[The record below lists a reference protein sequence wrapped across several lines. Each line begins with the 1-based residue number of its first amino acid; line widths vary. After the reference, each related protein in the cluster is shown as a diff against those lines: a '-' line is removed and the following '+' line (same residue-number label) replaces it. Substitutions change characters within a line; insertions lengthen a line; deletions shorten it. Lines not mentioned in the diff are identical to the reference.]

1 MSNARSQ
8 NNRQLTQDC
17 STMNRKFSTTALA
30 LTLLI
35 CSTAPIANAEA
46 AKKAV
51 PDGSLT
57 AEFIYK
63 FLIAEIAGQRGD
75 VNTAGAIMYELAKT
89 TGDARLAN
97 RATQAALYTKQG
109 GAAMRAA
116 TLWADLD
123 PTSVEARE
131 ILTQL
136 TVASGKISELRPHLQ
151 KILSH
156 EENRPSG
163 FLYITGLLSRSEDKA
178 GVLKLV
184 QEVTKPYA
192 TIPEARLALAHAA
205 WGAGKEQLALDELQ
219 AADNLRPGWEIG
231 ALLHGQIVQSRPAEA
246 MQFYHHFLDSY
257 PDALEV
263 RLAYAK
269 LLVNEK
275 QFDAARKEFDKLI
288 QANPNNAEVHVAIG
302 LLSVQLEDA
311 SRAEN
316 HFKQALELNYKDP
329 DQLYFY
335 LGQIAEQTQQFEDA
349 QRWYDTISP
358 ESRFHF
364 DTQLKS
370 AVMQARQGQLDAA
383 RQRLQ
388 ALTNLSP
395 EQQAAAIQTEAG
407 LLSQAGRHKEA
418 FDLLQQAVET
428 LPNSADLIYD
438 YAMVAERVQRFDI
451 MEQQLRK
458 LIQLKPDFA
467 QAYNALGYTLADRNE
482 RLDEAQALIEKA
494 LSLTPDDHFILD
506 SMGWVHYRLGRL
518 DQALDFIRRAYEVR
532 SDPEIAAHLG
542 EVLWQQGHKSEALST
557 WENALHD
564 FPTNEVLVN
573 TSKKFKQ

>member
-1 MSNARSQ
+1 
-8 NNRQLTQDC
+8 
-17 STMNRKFSTTALA
+17 MNRKFSTTALA

>member
-1 MSNARSQ
+1 
-8 NNRQLTQDC
+8 
-17 STMNRKFSTTALA
+17 MNRKLPTTALA

-35 CSTAPIANAEA
+35 CLAVPIANAEA
-46 AKKAV
+46 AKKVV

-63 FLIAEIAGQRGD
+63 FLVGEIAGQRGD
-75 VNTAGAIMYELAKT
+75 VGTAGAIMYDLAKA

-123 PTSVEARE
+123 PTSAEARE

-184 QEVTKPYA
+184 QEVTKPYLA
-192 TIPEARLALAHAA
+192 IPEARLALAHAA

-219 AADNLRPGWEIG
+219 AADKLRPGWEVG
-231 ALLHGQIVQSRPAEA
+231 ALLHGQVVQSRPAEA
-246 MQFYHHFLDSY
+246 MQFYHHFLDTY
-257 PDALEV
+257 PEAHEV

-316 HFKQALELNYKDP
+316 HFKQALDLNYKDP

-335 LGQIAEQTQQFEDA
+335 LGQIAEQLQQFEDA
-349 QRWYDTISP
+349 QRWYDAISP

-370 AVMQARQGQLDAA
+370 AVMQARQGNLDAA
-383 RQRLQ
+383 RQRLP
-388 ALTNLSP
+388 ALNNLSP
-395 EQQAAAIQTEAG
+395 EQQAATIQTEAG
-407 LLSQAGRHKEA
+407 LLSQANRHKEA

-438 YAMVAERVQRFDI
+438 YAMGAERVQRFDI

-518 DQALDFIRRAYEVR
+518 DQAVDFIRRAYEVR